1 MSAPLTVVGIGAD
14 GWAGLGERTRA
25 ALLAADEVI
34 GSARQLA
41 LLPPDVAAT
50 RRELPSPLEPLL
62 DELAAADTPGAT
74 AVLASGDPMLHGL
87 GAMLARRI
95 PADRLDVHP
104 HPSAFALA
112 CARLG
117 WPEAEVELVSAVG
130 RPPDV
135 VAQALQPGRRLVV
148 YATGMD
154 GAAQLAR
161 VLRERGRGP
170 SRFVVL
176 EQLGGPDE
184 RRQESTADAWGE
196 QAADPLH
203 AVAIEVEATPHAHPL
218 ARVPGLPDDAYE
230 HDGQLTKRHVRA
242 IMLAT
247 LAPLPGE
254 LLWDVG
260 GGAGSIAIEWLR
272 AEPTAQA
279 VAVEADAERVQ
290 RIERNARTL
299 GVPRL
304 RVHNGRAPDAL
315 DELDTEPPDA
325 IFVGGGV
332 AVPGMLERCWQAL
345 RPGGRIVADAVTLEG
360 EQALHAARA
369 AHGGTLL
376 RIELSHAEPLGT
388 LEGWRP
394 QRPVVQWTVHK
405 PSDVV
410 HLSP

>member
-14 GWAGLGERTRA
+14 GWAGLGERAREALRA
-25 ALLAADEVI
+25 ARTVI
-34 GSARQLA
+34 GSERQLA
-41 LLPPDVAAT
+41 LLPDELAAQ
-50 RRELPSPLEPLL
+50 RRLLPSPLQPLL
-62 DELAAADTPGAT
+62 DELAAGVEEAT
-74 AVLASGDPMLHGL
+74 CIVASGDPMLHGI
-87 GAMLARRI
+87 GASLARRI
-95 PADRLDVHP
+95 PPDRLAVIP

-117 WPEAEVELVSAVG
+117 WPEADVELISAVG
-130 RPPDV
+130 RAPDV
-135 VAQALQPGRRLVV
+135 VTHALQPGRRVV
-148 YATGMD
+148 VFATGAD
-154 GAAQLAR
+154 GAAQIAR

-170 SRFVVL
+170 SRLVVL

-184 RRQESTADAWGE
+184 RICESTADAWGDGS
-196 QAADPLH
+196 ADPLH
-203 AVAIEVEATPHAHPL
+203 TVAIETAMAVGAQPL
-218 ARVPGLPDDAYE
+218 ARVPGLPDHAYE

-279 VAVEADAERVQ
+279 VAVEADAERAA
-290 RIERNARTL
+290 RIARNASAL

-304 RVHNGRAPDAL
+304 QVHHGRAPEALDAL
-315 DELDTEPPDA
+315 DTGPPDA

-332 AVPGMLERCWQAL
+332 AAPDMLERCWNAL
-345 RPGGRIVADAVTLEG
+345 RPGGRIVSDAVTLEG

-394 QRPVVQWTVHK
+394 QRPVVQWSGRKET
-405 PSDVV
+405 P
-410 HLSP
+410 